1 MWDDKGGPRTDTRQR
16 CRPVAEGQAKG
27 PLFQVRRHTCGP
39 GSRQVWQSGGRLDA
53 GWVAR
58 RKNRFSCPIGEKTFP
73 FMFFKEN
80 RARSIGRFH
89 AELCQMVDAPS
100 HYHINGQ
107 TGLYALGCPQLS
119 LFNLAAAL
127 EGFMINLDCPSTGS
141 TTQPFQWH
149 LPWLSLHR

>member
-1 MWDDKGGPRTDTRQR
+1 MWDDKGGQELIHASDVVQSLKAKPKGLCSRFAVTLAAQEAAKFGRQ
-16 CRPVAEGQAKG
+16 ADGLTQ
-27 PLFQVRRHTCGP
+27 
-39 GSRQVWQSGGRLDA
+39 GGRLV
-53 GWVAR
+53 GE
-58 RKNRFSCPIGEKTFP
+58 NRFSCPIGEKTFP

-80 RARSIGRFH
+80 SAGYIRRFP

-127 EGFMINLDCPSTGS
+127 EGFMINLDCPPTGI
-141 TTQPFQWH
+141 PLNLFNGI
-149 LPWLSLHR
+149 